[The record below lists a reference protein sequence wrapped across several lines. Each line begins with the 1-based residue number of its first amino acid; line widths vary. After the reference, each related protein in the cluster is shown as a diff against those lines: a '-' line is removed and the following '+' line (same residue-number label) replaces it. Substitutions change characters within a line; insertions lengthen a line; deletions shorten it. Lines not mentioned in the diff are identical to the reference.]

1 MKQQNLQTLQVL
13 KSNQEIE
20 RQMVAE
26 RRVELELELEHI
38 IVSVNPS
45 ADRQEPF
52 TSDRA
57 AIMSGQGH

>member
-1 MKQQNLQTLQVL
+1 MKQPNLQTLQVL

-26 RRVELELELEHI
+26 RRVELELEHI
-38 IVSVNPS
+38 IVSLNPL
-45 ADRQEPF
+45 AERREPF